1 MRRFLILIIFGI
13 SSIHG
18 SILER
23 LPFLR
28 ATPLEL
34 HAIKQLILPQG
45 ASLEL
50 YEAAA
55 DFQLAWTDR
64 VGRSEGLPI
73 KLRGDEAPKYAII
86 LERREG
92 PWWARFKG
100 SNPTGS
106 FSIKR
111 HGSQVF
117 IRAAEEAGLMN
128 GVYAL
133 CHDLLGARWYWA
145 GDLGL
150 EYVGDVPTYYPKR
163 VWRSSPQFVQR
174 QFHPNNNTYSRRN
187 RLVDGYSFNHNLAR
201 IFTPEVYAS
210 DPEVFASLRGK
221 TKVPKG
227 SLSTDAMPDMTH
239 WRAVEI
245 ATEATLAHFI
255 QNPES
260 VSFSLST
267 NDNSDFDDREQTQ
280 QALGELEYFRG
291 RPNYTDYVF
300 HFMNAVAQ
308 KVFNEAGA
316 WQTPSGKDR
325 YLTGLAYFWTEQS
338 PSFKLHPRVLPI
350 LTSDR
355 AQWHD
360 PLYREEDRALIERW
374 SQSGTERIGTWDYY
388 FGAPYPYPRQFNQW
402 IIESLRHL
410 ADNNITIFFS
420 QLPSAWGLDGGKAWL
435 TARLLWDPYQDAEAL
450 LDEYYTHFFGAAAEP
465 MRSFYEQAEAH
476 RNANEGRANWIKL
489 YLDEAGIELFPPE
502 VLHKLRD
509 LIDLGHAAVQEDS
522 KYAARLKIVSDA
534 FAFTEHYAAMQSA
547 RRLLLESA
555 LAGEAKLAN
564 KIKDF
569 AAARTAFEVY
579 AEALMK
585 NPMHSRLEYLLKLN
599 QSDPIPFAM
608 TKMSRLGQSLQDLK
622 LEQYQAEKSILANWT
637 MQRRQFVGIFSN
649 TNLAHELGAPQSRD
663 FLGPA
668 IPKLAQW
675 GLGYR
680 ASEALQVDPVADRA
694 GLKISGA
701 DYFSLQ
707 GSFNMGTA
715 RDYMIDFELDYKSS
729 PDNRVFL
736 HAVWKDEVGKKVRK
750 DMLIRLPIG
759 SSDGFQEI
767 GIPVRAPEGAV
778 SLMLRLKTE
787 RQYAKDYLQIR
798 QFQVH
803 ARLKRQ

>member
-1 MRRFLILIIFGI
+1 MRRFLIFVIFGI

-23 LPFLR
+23 LPFIG
-28 ATPLEL
+28 AASLEL
-34 HAIKQLILPQG
+34 PAIKQLILPKG
-45 ASLEL
+45 SSLEL
-50 YEAAA
+50 YESAV
-55 DFQLAWTDR
+55 DLQLAWTDR
-64 VGRSEGLPI
+64 VKGSEGLLI
-73 KLRGDEAPKYAII
+73 KPRGDVIPKYAII
-86 LERREG
+86 LEQRAES
-92 PWWARFKG
+92 WWMRFRAPK
-100 SNPTGS
+100 PTGS

-117 IRAAEEAGLMN
+117 IRAAEEAGLIN

-150 EYVGDVPTYYPKR
+150 EYVGDVPTYFPKWG
-163 VWRSSPQFVQR
+163 WRSSPQFVQR
-174 QFHPNNNTYSRRN
+174 QFHPSNNTYSRRN
-187 RLVDGYSFNHNLAR
+187 RLVNGYSFNHHLAQ
-201 IFTPEVYAS
+201 IFNPEIYAS
-210 DPEVFASLRGK
+210 DPEVFASIRGK
-221 TKVPKG
+221 VRVPKG
-227 SLSTDAMPDMTH
+227 NLSTDAMPDMTH

-245 ATEATLAHFI
+245 AAEAALTHFI

-260 VSFSLST
+260 TSFSLST

-360 PLYREEDRALIERW
+360 PGYRAEDRALIERW
-374 SQSGTERIGTWDYY
+374 SKSGVERIGTWDYY

-402 IIESLRHL
+402 IIESLRYL
-410 ADNNITIFFS
+410 SDNNVTIFFS

-435 TARLLWDPYQDAEAL
+435 TSRLLWDPYQDAEAL
-450 LDEYYTHFFGAAAEP
+450 LDEYYTHFFGPAAEP
-465 MRSFYEQAEAH
+465 MRLFYERAEAH
-476 RNANEGRANWIKL
+476 RNTNEGTANWIKL
-489 YLDEAGIELFPPE
+489 YLDEAGVELFPQE
-502 VLHKLRD
+502 FLRELRN
-509 LIDLGHAAVQEDS
+509 LIEIAYAAVHKES
-522 KYAARLKIVSDA
+522 KYAARLKVVSDA

-547 RRLLLESA
+547 RRSLLESTFA
-555 LAGEAKLAN
+555 EEAMLVN

-569 AAARTAFEVY
+569 ATARTAFKAY
-579 AEALMK
+579 AEVLMK
-585 NPMHSRLEYLLKLN
+585 NPMHSRLKYLLKLN

-608 TKMSRLGQSLQDLK
+608 FKMSDLGQSLQDLQ
-622 LEQYQAEKSILANWT
+622 LEQYQPEKSILANWK
-637 MQRRQFVGIFSN
+637 MRRRQFVGVYSN
-649 TNLAHELGAPQSRD
+649 TNLAHDPGAPQSRD

-668 IPKLAQW
+668 LPQLAQW
-675 GLGYR
+675 GMGFR
-680 ASEALQVDPVADRA
+680 ASEALQVAPVADRA
-694 GLKISGA
+694 GLRISGA
-701 DYFSLQ
+701 DYFALQ

-715 RDYMIDFELDYKSS
+715 RDYMIEFELEYKSS

-736 HAVWKDEVGKKVRK
+736 QAIWKDEAGKKVRNEV
-750 DMLIRLPIG
+750 LIRLPTG
-759 SSDGFQEI
+759 SSAGFQKI
-767 GIPVRAPEGAV
+767 VIPVRAPERAF

-787 RQYAKDYLQIR
+787 RQYANDVLQIR
-798 QFQVH
+798 HFQVH
-803 ARLKRQ
+803 AKLKP